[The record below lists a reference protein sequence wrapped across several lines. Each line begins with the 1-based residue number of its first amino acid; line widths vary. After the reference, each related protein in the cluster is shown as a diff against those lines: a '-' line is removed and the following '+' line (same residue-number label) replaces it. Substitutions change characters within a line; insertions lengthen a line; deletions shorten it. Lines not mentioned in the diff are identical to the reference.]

1 MADHD
6 GHTVNVGP
14 VTIGEPLPV
23 ADPIDIDATVVSLLR
38 SYGPNERDI
47 NVICN
52 EVDRLRSEN
61 EHLRVA
67 LINCDQQRKEY
78 QRRLDAIS
86 RNLDGFDLEADRG

>member
-1 MADHD
+1 M
-6 GHTVNVGP
+6 
-14 VTIGEPLPV
+14 
-23 ADPIDIDATVVSLLR
+23 ADPIDTDAMRAWVDAYYPKGTHLTMQYRLALA
-38 SYGPNERDI
+38 
-47 NVICN
+47 

-86 RNLDGFDLEADRG
+86 RNLDGFDLEADCG